1 MKAIKGKNTRPEM
14 IVRQLV
20 HSLGFRYRLHRKDLP
35 GKPDLVFPKFRKII
49 EVRGCYWHMHD
60 CPFGRVVPKT
70 NAEFWQAKRQSNVD
84 RDQNN
89 LAELKEL
96 GWEVLVIWECEVKNL
111 TELEATIRAFL
122 T

>member
-1 MKAIKGKNTRPEM
+1 
-14 IVRQLV
+14 
-20 HSLGFRYRLHRKDLP
+20 
-35 GKPDLVFPKFRKII
+35 
-49 EVRGCYWHMHD
+49 MHD